1 MHSLDAELAAEDDI
15 PDLPVERVL
24 LDKLKERVQLA
35 RDIDKVQHSATK
47 KKHEKNWLKITAEA
61 LELELS
67 DDEWIHLYLRF
78 LIVDDDPCS
87 DSYEK
92 TNGVKDNSV
101 QVKAMKKELRELL
114 SEPILASGV
123 SRKFITS
130 GSRPIVEDL
139 IRGQSMLSSII
150 LMLLILLIFIMID
163 HDTFLG
169 LKVIAAQDDIA
180 AKRKVKSKARGKKIQ
195 ASSWYRHAFHCRCT
209 FIRCTDYTFRT
220 IYK

>member
-1 MHSLDAELAAEDDI
+1 
-15 PDLPVERVL
+15 
-24 LDKLKERVQLA
+24 
-35 RDIDKVQHSATK
+35 
-47 KKHEKNWLKITAEA
+47 
-61 LELELS
+61 
-67 DDEWIHLYLRF
+67 LRF

-195 ASSWYRHAFHCRCT
+195 ASS
-209 FIRCTDYTFRT
+209 
-220 IYK
+220 